1 MSASSWA
8 RIRPGDTATIRNRF
22 IAVSRSVTVMSL
34 LPAPALGFI
43 DDDGQ
48 TFTHDGYEIAIGTPP
63 PWKTPLEI
71 SFERLPT
78 PAVCAERHD

>member
-8 RIRPGDTATIRNRF
+8 RIRSGDTATIRNRF

-48 TFTHDGYEIAIGTPP
+48 TFTHDGYELAIGTPP
-63 PWKTPLEI
+63 
-71 SFERLPT
+71 
-78 PAVCAERHD
+78 AVEDSARDLVRALADTSSLRRTS

>member
-8 RIRPGDTATIRNRF
+8 RIRPGDTATIRSRF

-63 PWKTPLEI
+63 
-71 SFERLPT
+71 
-78 PAVCAERHD
+78 AVEDSARDLVRALADTSSLRRTS